1 MNSVMVIT
9 CSECKGRYK
18 IDPSGSKSK
27 VGKVKCPGCSHVFEI
42 ALSGTGEEQLEK
54 TASCLPLVLIVDDA
68 RFFIQMIK
76 DLLEDLPVELISA
89 ADGDDAW
96 EKITTRLPQLV
107 LLDLSIP
114 GRTGKQ
120 ILQSLQKESR
130 FSQVKVL
137 AMSGVERGEDVA
149 AEVRRFGAVDF
160 INKSFKPSEL
170 EKRVRNILGI

>member
-1 MNSVMVIT
+1 MSPVMVIT

-18 IDPSGSKSK
+18 IDPSGSKLR

-42 ALSGTGEEQLEK
+42 ALTGADEK
-54 TASCLPLVLIVDDA
+54 LVAKAAPGQPLVLIVDDA
-68 RFFIQMIK
+68 RFFRQMIR
-76 DLLEDLPVELISA
+76 DLLSDLPVEFISA
-89 ADGDDAW
+89 ADGEEAW
-96 EKITTRLPQLV
+96 EKITARLPQLV

-114 GRTGKQ
+114 GKTGKQ
-120 ILQSLQKESR
+120 ILQSLQKEPR
-130 FSQVKVL
+130 FSQIKVL
-137 AMSGVERGEDVA
+137 AMSGVERGEEVA

>member
-1 MNSVMVIT
+1 MNPVMVIT
-9 CSECKGRYK
+9 CSACNKRYK
-18 IDPSGSKSK
+18 IDPSGSKSN

-42 ALSGTGEEQLEK
+42 ALTGTDEK
-54 TASCLPLVLIVDDA
+54 QVENAELGQPLVLIVDDA
-68 RFFIQMIK
+68 CFFRQMIE
-76 DLLEDLPVELISA
+76 DLLNDLPVEFISA

-96 EKITTRLPQLV
+96 KKITSRLPQLV
-107 LLDLSIP
+107 LLDLNLP

-120 ILQSLQKESR
+120 ILQSLQEEPR
-130 FSQVKVL
+130 FNQVKVL
-137 AMSGVERGEDVA
+137 AMSGVERGAETA